1 MRHVE
6 DDSAT
11 SQARGLATGG
21 QKLRACPTCN
31 RGVGR
36 QGECSPAIDDPMAK
50 LFFRYAAMN
59 AGKSTALLQVAHNYE
74 ERGHRVRI
82 FTARLD
88 DRYGRGFVTSRLGPQ
103 REVEQFDAAT
113 DFLALADEAPGIAC
127 ILVDEAQFLSKR
139 QVQQLHELAHLRNLP
154 AICYGLRTDFQGE
167 LFPGSATLLALADEM
182 DEMKTIC
189 DCGRKATMNMRVDAS
204 NRKVTEGAQVEIGGN
219 ARYRSVCGRCFR
231 QG

>member
-1 MRHVE
+1 
-6 DDSAT
+6 
-11 SQARGLATGG
+11 
-21 QKLRACPTCN
+21 
-31 RGVGR
+31 
-36 QGECSPAIDDPMAK
+36 
-50 LFFRYAAMN
+50 MN

-88 DRYGRGFVTSRLGPQ
+88 DRYGQGYVTSRLGPQ
-103 REVEQFDAAT
+103 RAVEQFDEAT
-113 DFLALADEAPGIAC
+113 DFMSLISLDDQGPGIAC

-139 QVQQLHELAHLRNLP
+139 QVQALHEMAHLHNLP

-167 LFPGSATLLALADEM
+167 LFPGSAALLALADEM

-189 DCGRKATMNMRVDAS
+189 DCGRKATMNMRVDAH

>member
-1 MRHVE
+1 
-6 DDSAT
+6 
-11 SQARGLATGG
+11 
-21 QKLRACPTCN
+21 
-31 RGVGR
+31 
-36 QGECSPAIDDPMAK
+36 MAK

-103 REVEQFDAAT
+103 REVEQFDDTT
-113 DFLALADEAPGIAC
+113 DFIALMNDAPGIAC
-127 ILVDEAQFLSKR
+127 ILIDEAQFLSKR
-139 QVQQLHELAHLRNLP
+139 QVQQLHEMAHLRNLP

-167 LFPGSATLLALADEM
+167 LFPGSASLLALADEM

-189 DCGRKATMNMRVDAS
+189 DCGRKATMNMRVDAAG
-204 NRKVTEGAQVEIGGN
+204 RKLTEGAQVEIGGN
-219 ARYRSVCGRCFR
+219 SRYRAVCGRCFR
-231 QG
+231 AS

>member
-1 MRHVE
+1 
-6 DDSAT
+6 
-11 SQARGLATGG
+11 
-21 QKLRACPTCN
+21 
-31 RGVGR
+31 
-36 QGECSPAIDDPMAK
+36 MAK

-88 DRYGRGFVTSRLGPQ
+88 DRYGHGRVTSRLGPQ
-103 REVEQFDAAT
+103 REVEQFDADT
-113 DFLALADEAPGIAC
+113 DFIALMRDTPGIAC
-127 ILVDEAQFLSKR
+127 ILVDEAQFLSKN
-139 QVQQLHELAHLRNLP
+139 QVQQLHEMAHLRNLP

>member
-1 MRHVE
+1 
-6 DDSAT
+6 
-11 SQARGLATGG
+11 
-21 QKLRACPTCN
+21 
-31 RGVGR
+31 
-36 QGECSPAIDDPMAK
+36 MAK

-74 ERGHRVRI
+74 ERGHRVRL
-82 FTARLD
+82 FTSGVD
-88 DRYGRGFVTSRLGPQ
+88 DRYGVGFITSRLGPK
-103 REVEQFDAAT
+103 REAEVFDKRT
-113 DFLALADEAPGIAC
+113 DFLALHASQPGVAC
-127 ILVDEAQFLSKR
+127 FLIDEAQFLTKT
-139 QVQQLHELAHLRNLP
+139 QVWALHELAHIANTP

-167 LFPGSATLLALADEM
+167 LFEGSATLLALADEM

-231 QG
+231 QS

>member
-1 MRHVE
+1 
-6 DDSAT
+6 
-11 SQARGLATGG
+11 
-21 QKLRACPTCN
+21 
-31 RGVGR
+31 
-36 QGECSPAIDDPMAK
+36 MAK

-82 FTARLD
+82 FTAQLD
-88 DRYGRGFVTSRLGPQ
+88 NRYGQGFVTSRLGPQ
-103 REVEQFDAAT
+103 RAVEQFNADT
-113 DFLALADEAPGIAC
+113 DFLALMAADPGVAC
-127 ILVDEAQFLSKR
+127 ILIDEAQFLSKS
-139 QVQQLHELAHLRNLP
+139 QVQALHEMAHLRHLP

-167 LFPGSATLLALADEM
+167 LFPGSAALLALADEM

>member
-1 MRHVE
+1 
-6 DDSAT
+6 
-11 SQARGLATGG
+11 
-21 QKLRACPTCN
+21 
-31 RGVGR
+31 
-36 QGECSPAIDDPMAK
+36 MAK

-103 REVEQFDAAT
+103 REVELFDAQT
-113 DFLALADEAPGIAC
+113 DFIALIDAAPGIAC
-127 ILVDEAQFLSKR
+127 ILVDEAQFLSKH

-189 DCGRKATMNMRVDAS
+189 DCGRKATMNMRGDAS